1 MKNNSLSK
9 ENNDIELEERHIFG
23 SKLDRIP
30 IFFKNITIFLQENGI
45 FFVIKKEF
53 TQKVFSEYQGV
64 MKK

>member
-30 IFFKNITIFLQENGI
+30 IFFKNITIFLQEFGI
-45 FFVIKKEF
+45 FL
-53 TQKVFSEYQGV
+53 
-64 MKK
+64 